1 MKWWWLVPPVLL
13 GLVLLTGCEEKQYEE
28 MQYEDEQFL
37 EWLSDSLSDTT
48 DLIDQLSAALDTENY
63 NEVEVLADMLHQKCL
78 LYYQRTKS
86 FEVSDKYREVQHHAA
101 KYFYYSSVYSL
112 YIKEYA
118 HCMREGNYNLAEA
131 FLEKALDYID
141 KCLNELEYIR
151 EEVTVY
157 YTVIP
162 WGSRMRFHKIPAN

>member
-1 MKWWWLVPPVLL
+1 MKWWLVPPVLL

-37 EWLSDSLSDTT
+37 EWLSDSLSDTA
-48 DLIDQLSAALDTENY
+48 DLNEQLNAALDAKNY
-63 NEVEVLADMLHQKCL
+63 NEIEMLADMLHQRCL
-78 LYYQRTKS
+78 LYYQRAME
-86 FEVSDKYREVQHHAA
+86 FEVSDKYKELQRHAA
-101 KYFYYSSVYSL
+101 RYFYYSSLYSVN
-112 YIKEYA
+112 IREYA
-118 HCMREGNYNLAEA
+118 RCMREGNYNLAEV

-141 KCLNELEYIR
+141 KCLDELEYIGD
-151 EEVTVY
+151 EVTTH